1 MDFVTYI
8 LYSKT
13 KDSYYIG
20 YTSDIKARLLR
31 HNQKSKGFTGKVD
44 DWELKYQEHYLKKEE
59 AYLRERIL
67 KSWKSRKKIE
77 ELIAGSE
84 HPDLSGGSGVR
95 TFR

>member
-1 MDFVTYI
+1 
-8 LYSKT
+8 
-13 KDSYYIG
+13 
-20 YTSDIKARLLR
+20 
-31 HNQKSKGFTGKVD
+31 SKGFTGKVD

-84 HPDLSGGSGVR
+84 HPD
-95 TFR
+95 